1 MKLKLFYTLI
11 LGILLNFSATDSF
24 ATHMRGGEIS
34 IRRISATS
42 LTYEFT
48 LTIYCDLNTGLAAW
62 REQKDADFCF
72 GDGLNI
78 IIKAPRSNGV
88 NGQGEDIGNGVAKG
102 IYKAIYTYAGPAD
115 YKISVAI
122 RNRNDNVR
130 NIPGSVGTQFFVETI
145 LKVNSGLGQN
155 STPILLNPAVDLTA
169 VVGQKFIHNPNAI
182 DIEGDSLAYKLILCR
197 RGEQEDC
204 RLRGQAIVGFVQPN
218 EVASTPSSFTID
230 KLTGDLIWDVPQQ
243 MGLYN

>member
-11 LGILLNFSATDSF
+11 LGISLSFSTTQSF

-34 IRRISATS
+34 IRRISTTS

-48 LTIYCDLNTGLAAW
+48 CTIYCDNVNGNTAW
-62 REQKDADFCF
+62 REQKDVDFCF

-78 IIKAPRSNGV
+78 IIKAPRING
-88 NGQGEDIGNGVAKG
+88 NGNGEDLGNGVSKG
-102 IYKAIYTYAGPAD
+102 IYKAIYTYAGPSD

-122 RNRNDNVR
+122 RNRNDNVK
-130 NIPGSVGTQFFVETI
+130 NIPGSVAIPFYVETI

-169 VVGQKFIHNPNAI
+169 VVGQKFIHNPNA
-182 DIEGDSLAYKLILCR
+182 
-197 RGEQEDC
+197 
-204 RLRGQAIVGFVQPN
+204 
-218 EVASTPSSFTID
+218 
-230 KLTGDLIWDVPQQ
+230 
-243 MGLYN
+243 